1 MPPLKALE
9 DSFLRALQEA
19 DDEANARLDEILN
32 KRGETEPVQPVE
44 AMDLGLRQREVGSEA
59 DVEALVTE
67 IRERLL
73 ARVRAGVRV
82 RLK

>member
-1 MPPLKALE
+1 
-9 DSFLRALQEA
+9 
-19 DDEANARLDEILN
+19 
-32 KRGETEPVQPVE
+32 
-44 AMDLGLRQREVGSEA
+44 MDLGLRHREVGSEA
-59 DVEALVTE
+59 EVEALLNE